1 MARALLWGVLWG
13 ASLGVSAAVAAAAE
27 PLADLRAGDAL
38 ANDAGWWR
46 AERLVRDGRCPSA
59 LPLLDEVEARYPTE
73 ARVFLAQGRCL
84 LLLLRYDEAVEALE
98 AARAADPTL
107 AEVHLPLAVA
117 YLNRGDLD
125 ASDAALARAEA
136 LDPDDAETQLYRG
149 LLHLQRGD
157 ASAAA
162 SVLARARSGDS
173 DAVHPVA
180 SFYEARALRVARD
193 SSAAREALRRVVD
206 DYPGTPWAER
216 AQQELDALARTRLR
230 TWAWL
235 TAGWEYDDNVVLRG
249 SGVVLPAEISGARDT
264 RILWNGGAGGELEL
278 TPELRWG
285 GLLAYEGTAH
295 RELDEFDYHYPSLST
310 WLDRRLAGGFVARA
324 RADLAYAWVD
334 GRPYLGYQR
343 YDASLLRSWDRWGTS
358 QAGGHYARFD
368 YFFRIDDVP
377 DGPGRPGA
385 FCLDPDDIV
394 CAPPGIDESDERS
407 RDGDEWGLAV
417 DHTLPLGLADW
428 SLQAGYR
435 YRHFD
440 SEGSEFAHNAH
451 EVLATLRGTLPGGF
465 RLRVAG
471 SYTHRPFRNASTFP
485 DPDGLVFNLQYA
497 LSRDHRVDD
506 DFRVEVGLERDVHRY
521 VTLAARWTY
530 RRNQSNVRVFD
541 YHRNI
546 LGVYVTVAAGD

>member
-1 MARALLWGVLWG
+1 MS
-13 ASLGVSAAVAAAAE
+13 ASLAVAAEPSPSAPLRAVD
-27 PLADLRAGDAL
+27 PLAHDAL
-38 ANDAGWWR
+38 AQDADWWR
-46 AERLVRDGRCPSA
+46 AERLVGEGRCPSA
-59 LPLLDEVEARYPTE
+59 LPLLDVVEERYPAE

-107 AEVHLPLAVA
+107 AAVHLPLAVA
-117 YLNRGDLD
+117 YLNYGDLD

-136 LDPDDAETQLYRG
+136 VDPDDPEAQLYRG

-157 ASAAA
+157 AAAAA

-180 SFYEARALRVARD
+180 SFYEGRALRVARD
-193 SSAAREALRRVVD
+193 SASARAALQRVVD
-206 DYPGTPWAER
+206 QYPGTPWAER
-216 AQQELDALARTRLR
+216 AQQELDALERTRLR

-249 SGVVLPAEISGARDT
+249 AGVALPADISGARDT
-264 RILWNGGAGGELEL
+264 RLLWSGGAGAELEL
-278 TPELRWG
+278 TPDWRWG
-285 GLLAYEGTAH
+285 GLVAYEGTAH
-295 RELDEFDYHYPSLST
+295 RDLDEFDYHYPSLST
-310 WLDRRLAGGFVARA
+310 WLDRRLGSGFVARA
-324 RADLAYAWVD
+324 QADLAYAWVD
-334 GRPYLGYQR
+334 SRPFLGYQR
-343 YDASLLRSWDRWGTS
+343 YNASLLRAWDRWGTS
-358 QAGGHYARFD
+358 QAGAHWARFD
-368 YFFRIDDVP
+368 YFFRIDDVV
-377 DGPGRPGA
+377 DGRGRAGS

-394 CAPPGIDESDERS
+394 CAPPGIDESRERS

-417 DHTLPLGLADW
+417 DHTLPLGFADW

-440 SEGSEFAHNAH
+440 SEGSEFAHQAH

-465 RLRVAG
+465 RLRLAG
-471 SYTHRPFRNASTFP
+471 GYIRRPYRNASTFP
-485 DPDGLVFNLQYA
+485 DPEGLVFNLQYA
-497 LSRDHRVDD
+497 LSRDRRVDD
-506 DFRVEVGLERDVHRY
+506 DFRVEIGLERDLNRY

-530 RRNQSNVRVFD
+530 RRNRSNVRVFD
-541 YHRNI
+541 YERNI